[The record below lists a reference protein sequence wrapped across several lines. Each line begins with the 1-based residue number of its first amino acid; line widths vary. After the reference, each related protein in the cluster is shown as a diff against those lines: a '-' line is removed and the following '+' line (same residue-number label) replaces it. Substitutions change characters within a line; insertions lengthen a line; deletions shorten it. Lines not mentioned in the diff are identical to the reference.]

1 VPATIPIKNIYYLL
15 SYAWDQLEQGELVD
29 VSSQDSTEL
38 LDLFA
43 DVLSKGTEHLI
54 RRGLE
59 QSYVEITEAT
69 TAIRGKIQIF
79 PSARRMLFEHGK
91 ALCTYDEMTVDTKAN
106 QVIKAAL
113 KYLSSHKD
121 VDSGLRK
128 KMLGLVRVLPDVSD
142 KRFDRFALRGIQLH
156 RNNRFYKFLLNVCG
170 LVLEQALVTEKEGAN
185 RFRDFVRDEHRMRRL
200 FEKFLKNF
208 YKHHLLNCEVKSE
221 KINWWV
227 DSDIEQNVSL
237 LPSMTTDISIRDGEK
252 TLVIDAKFKQSVF
265 QKNFNK
271 SSFHSDNLYQLF
283 SYLKNMEGRDG
294 ADATASGML
303 IYPLVN
309 EAVHEDYSIHGHNIS
324 IRTIDLTLEWKE
336 IEASLLGFVEIYNPG
351 RLKTA

>member
-1 VPATIPIKNIYYLL
+1 VSTVIPIKNIYYLL

-29 VSSQDSTEL
+29 VNSQDSTEL

-43 DVLSKGTEHLI
+43 DVLGKGTEHII

-59 QSYVEITEAT
+59 QNYIDITEAT

-79 PSARRMLFEHGK
+79 PSARHMLFEHGK
-91 ALCTYDEMTVDTKAN
+91 ALCTYDQMTVDTKAN
-106 QVIKAAL
+106 QVIKATL
-113 KYLSSHKD
+113 KYLASHKD
-121 VDSGLRK
+121 VDSVLRK
-128 KMLGLVRVLPDVSD
+128 KMQGLVRALPDVSD

-156 RNNRFYKFLLNVCG
+156 RNNRFYKFLLNVCE
-170 LVLEQALVTEKEGAN
+170 LVLEQTLVTEKEGGN

-200 FEKFLKNF
+200 FERFLKNF
-208 YKHHLLNCEVKSE
+208 YKHHLPCCEVKSE

-227 DSDIEQNVSL
+227 DNEIDQNISL
-237 LPSMTTDISIRDGEK
+237 LPSMTTDISIRGNKK

-265 QKNFNK
+265 QKHFNK

-283 SYLKNMEGRDG
+283 SYLKNMESRGG
-294 ADATASGML
+294 VDASASGML

-309 EAVHEDYSIHGHNIS
+309 ESVQEDYKIHGHDLS
-324 IRTIDLTLEWKE
+324 IITIDLTLEWSE
-336 IEASLLGFVEIYNPG
+336 IEKSLLSFVEKYQFG
-351 RLKTA
+351 LAKTA